1 MHTLNTHTHS
11 SINCKEIGEW
21 GGEGGWGT
29 LSDTSELIAGS
40 ICPGFVQDDMYLVN
54 CSTICNQLGV
64 AVHHSKPERFV
75 KKVGFQFLFF
85 LFFSLWFLYC
95 VLFSTGMSGSE
106 VLSKVDKGYRMPRP
120 SGGVAGCSD
129 AFYEIVEKCWKRSA
143 EQRPTFAYLHSFFD
157 DYFVNIEPNYQ
168 GPDD

>member
-1 MHTLNTHTHS
+1 MGWGRGVGYPVRYMR
-11 SINCKEIGEW
+11 INCW
-21 GGEGGWGT
+21 
-29 LSDTSELIAGS
+29 S

-64 AVHHSKPERFV
+64 AVHHNKPERFV
-75 KKVGFQFLFF
+75 KKMGFQFLFF
-85 LFFSLWFLYC
+85 FFFCGFLYC

-120 SGGVAGCSD
+120 TGGVAGCSD